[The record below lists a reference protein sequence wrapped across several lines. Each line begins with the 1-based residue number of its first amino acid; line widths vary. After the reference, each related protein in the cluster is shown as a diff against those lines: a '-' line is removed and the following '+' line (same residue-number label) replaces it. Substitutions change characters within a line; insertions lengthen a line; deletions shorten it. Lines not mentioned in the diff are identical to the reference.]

1 MGPTDRDAIPFWPT
15 RLLIASLLARKEV
28 PGASVNVRVGGE
40 RAFAVAL
47 GTRDLARM
55 AAQRAD
61 DRFPSYSATKLV
73 RAAALRADQ
82 SRGKRTR
89 Q

>member
-1 MGPTDRDAIPFWPT
+1 MT
-15 RLLIASLLARKEV
+15 
-28 PGASVNVRVGGE
+28 
-40 RAFAVAL
+40 
-47 GTRDLARM
+47 
-55 AAQRAD
+55 AQRAD
-61 DRFPSYSATKLV
+61 DRFPSYSTTKLV